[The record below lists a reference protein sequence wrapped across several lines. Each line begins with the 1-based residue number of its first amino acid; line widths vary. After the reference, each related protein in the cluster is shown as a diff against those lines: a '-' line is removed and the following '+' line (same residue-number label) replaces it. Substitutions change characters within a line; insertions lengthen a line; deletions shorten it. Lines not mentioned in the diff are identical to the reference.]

1 MPRFSAN
8 LGFLWPD
15 RPLLERIEAAGRAGF
30 KAVEVHW
37 PYEIPAETV
46 AGACR
51 RAGVKL
57 LGMNTE
63 PGDAAGEFGMGT
75 QAGREDAFLASVE
88 QAVGYARATGAWS
101 IHVLAGVVEPDAK
114 AEASRIFVRN
124 LKAAAEL
131 A

>member
-15 RPLLERIEAAGRAGF
+15 RPLLERIEAAGRAGV

-75 QAGREDAFLASVE
+75 QAGREDAFLASSSRPS
-88 QAVGYARATGAWS
+88 AMLGRRGHGLFTCWRAS
-101 IHVLAGVVEPDAK
+101 SNPMP
-114 AEASRIFVRN
+114 RP
-124 LKAAAEL
+124 
-131 A
+131 